1 MIVNNSNSDCS
12 QNDNIDNKSPTLIAD
27 VSNAISADVNA
38 ADRWRLLL
46 GEVSQSAFGDNAS
59 STVQQMQS
67 HLNWLYSRPI
77 PANGA
82 NYQGEQ
88 GGQAMDAL
96 NQEAFNRQANDA
108 NSTLSTPE
116 WINNIETLFPKETV
130 ERLQQDAL
138 DTYQLEDLVTNAEVL
153 SRATPNPVLL
163 AAVLRTK
170 HLMNPEVLAMARKLV
185 KKVVS
190 ELMAA
195 LKQEMQRSFSG
206 QRSPMRLKPYGSSN
220 QLALKDTLK
229 RNIKNYDPKRRQII
243 VSQPWFYTFEEQQ
256 PQPWQMIILVD
267 QSGSMVSSVIH
278 SAVTAACFW
287 GIKNLK
293 THLLA
298 FDSQVVDLT
307 SDIQDPVELL
317 MQVQLGG
324 GTDIAKAV
332 SYATDLVSTP
342 KRAIVVIISDFYE
355 GGDEDWLIRQV
366 SDLTTQG
373 SRVLALTALD
383 NNANP
388 SYCHTTAKRM
398 TRAGADVAAMTP
410 SHLAEW
416 LAEVMR

>member
-1 MIVNNSNSDCS
+1 MTANSGDSESNRNNSPD
-12 QNDNIDNKSPTLIAD
+12 DNRSIL
-27 VSNAISADVNA
+27 SAS
-38 ADRWRLLL
+38 DRWRLLL
-46 GEVSQSAFGDNAS
+46 GEVSETAFGDNAS
-59 STVQQMQS
+59 PTVQRMQS
-67 HLNWLYSRPI
+67 HLSWLYSRPI
-77 PANGA
+77 PTNG
-82 NYQGEQ
+82 YDEQ
-88 GGQAMDAL
+88 EP
-96 NQEAFNRQANDA
+96 NQESFNRQGTNAD
-108 NSTLSTPE
+108 SSLSTPE

-138 DTYQLEDLVTNAEVL
+138 DKYQLEDLVTNAEVL

-170 HLMNPEVLAMARKLV
+170 HLMNPDVLAMARKLV
-185 KKVVS
+185 KQVVS
-190 ELMAA
+190 ELIAA
-195 LKQEMQRSFSG
+195 LAQEVQRSFSG

-243 VSQPWFYTFEEQQ
+243 VSQPWFYAFEEQH

-293 THLLA
+293 THLIA
-298 FDSQVVDLT
+298 FDSQVIDLT
-307 SDIQDPVELL
+307 SEIQDPVELL

-332 SYATDLVSTP
+332 SYGADLISTP
-342 KRAIVVIISDFYE
+342 KRAIIVIISDFYE
-355 GGDEDWLIRQV
+355 GGNEDWLLKQV
-366 SDLTTQG
+366 TDLTAQG
-373 SRVLALTALD
+373 SRVLALTTLD
-383 NNANP
+383 DSANP
-388 SYCHTTAKRM
+388 SYCHDTAKRM
-398 TRAGADVAAMTP
+398 THAGADVAAMTP
-410 SHLAEW
+410 SHLAKW